1 LPVFLRSL
9 AIRGKALKASHPA
22 AAQGLN
28 YASEFPLFPGATSN
42 AAGARGA
49 KQIGKD
55 VAKVCSSPATSLSS

>member
-9 AIRGKALKASHPA
+9 AIREKALKAGHPA

-28 YASEFPLFPGATSN
+28 YAGVFPLFPGATSK
-42 AAGARGA
+42 AAGARVA

-55 VAKVCSSPATSLSS
+55 VAKVCSSPATSLNS